1 LFVQPHAVICQVL
14 EDESVLL
21 DLASENYLGLD
32 EVGTRI
38 WQFIDDGE
46 TMRSVVATMLDEYD
60 TNEETLVGDLDE
72 FLNDLQAQ
80 GLITPVV
87 AKSWR
92 REQTC
97 CFFDTPNRTLYS

>member
-1 LFVQPHAVICQVL
+1 ML

-32 EVGTRI
+32 AAGTRV
-38 WQFIDDGE
+38 WQLIDDGE

-60 TNEETLVGDLDE
+60 TNEETLGGDLDE

-80 GLITPVV
+80 GLITPVG
-87 AKSWR
+87 
-92 REQTC
+92 
-97 CFFDTPNRTLYS
+97 

>member
-1 LFVQPHAVICQVL
+1 MNLNQTFTISDEVICQVL

-38 WQFIDDGE
+38 WQLIDDGE

-60 TNEETLVGDLDE
+60 TNEDTLVGDLDK
-72 FLNDLQAQ
+72 FLNDLQVQ
-80 GLITPVV
+80 GLITPV
-87 AKSWR
+87 S
-92 REQTC
+92 
-97 CFFDTPNRTLYS
+97 

>member
-1 LFVQPHAVICQVL
+1 ML

-80 GLITPVV
+80 GLITPGG
-87 AKSWR
+87 
-92 REQTC
+92 
-97 CFFDTPNRTLYS
+97 

>member
-1 LFVQPHAVICQVL
+1 MNLNQTFTISDEVICQVL
-14 EDESVLL
+14 DDESVLL

-38 WQFIDDGE
+38 WQLIDDGE

-60 TNEETLVGDLDE
+60 TNEDTLVGDLDK

-80 GLITPVV
+80 GLITPVG
-87 AKSWR
+87 
-92 REQTC
+92 
-97 CFFDTPNRTLYS
+97 

>member
-1 LFVQPHAVICQVL
+1 MNLNQTFTISDEVICQVL

-38 WQFIDDGE
+38 WRLIDDGE

-60 TNEETLVGDLDE
+60 TNEDTLVGDLDK
-72 FLNDLQAQ
+72 FLNDLQVQ
-80 GLITPVV
+80 GLITPV
-87 AKSWR
+87 S
-92 REQTC
+92 
-97 CFFDTPNRTLYS
+97 

>member
-1 LFVQPHAVICQVL
+1 MNLNQTFSISDEVICQVL
-14 EDESVLL
+14 DDESVLL

-38 WQFIDDGE
+38 WQLIDDGE

-60 TNEETLVGDLDE
+60 TNEDTLVGDLDK

-80 GLITPVV
+80 GLITPVG
-87 AKSWR
+87 
-92 REQTC
+92 
-97 CFFDTPNRTLYS
+97 

>member
-1 LFVQPHAVICQVL
+1 M
-14 EDESVLL
+14 L

-80 GLITPVV
+80 GLITPVG
-87 AKSWR
+87 
-92 REQTC
+92 
-97 CFFDTPNRTLYS
+97 

>member
-80 GLITPVV
+80 GLITPVG
-87 AKSWR
+87 
-92 REQTC
+92 C
-97 CFFDTPNRTLYS
+97 

>member
-1 LFVQPHAVICQVL
+1 MFVQPHAVICQVL

-38 WQFIDDGE
+38 WQLIDDGE
-46 TMRSVVATMLDEYD
+46 AMRAVVATMLVEYD
-60 TNEETLVGDLDE
+60 TNEETLVGDPDE

-80 GLITPVV
+80 ELIRPVG
-87 AKSWR
+87 
-92 REQTC
+92 
-97 CFFDTPNRTLYS
+97 

>member
-1 LFVQPHAVICQVL
+1 MFVQPHAVICQVL

-80 GLITPVV
+80 GLITPVG
-87 AKSWR
+87 
-92 REQTC
+92 
-97 CFFDTPNRTLYS
+97 